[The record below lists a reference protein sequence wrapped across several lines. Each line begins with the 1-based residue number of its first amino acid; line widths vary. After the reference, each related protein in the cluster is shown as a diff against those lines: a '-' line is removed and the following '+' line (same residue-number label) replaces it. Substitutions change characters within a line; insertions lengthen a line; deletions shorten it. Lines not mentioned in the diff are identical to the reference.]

1 MRHVHMNQSY
11 RSRLIPTSRQVAPW
25 AERYCAQAMSVH

>member
-11 RSRLIPTSRQVAPW
+11 RSRLISMCRKVAPW
-25 AERYCAQAMSVH
+25 AERHCAQAI